1 LNRQSRGSSSDLLQ
15 LLRET
20 GPLSRTELAR
30 LSGLAASTVSLR
42 IEELVAAG
50 LVEEAGDGQS
60 RGGRRPRL
68 LRVRSGGGVALAADL
83 GTHHARL
90 SVVDMAGV
98 ELAGDEV
105 PVALDDGPEVVL
117 GTIADR
123 LAEMALAQNAKV
135 LGVGMGVPGPVEP
148 VTGQV
153 TSPSRMPGWHLMR
166 VGEWLTERFGAP
178 AAVDNDAN
186 LLALGEYRTR
196 WAQTGVR
203 HLVAVKIG
211 RGIGCGIVADGAVHH
226 GANGAAGDIS
236 HVRAA
241 TLDPDAM
248 RLCGCGRR
256 GCLETI
262 ASGATMLAE
271 LAESGTKVAT
281 TADIIE
287 QVHRGD
293 PAANLAVRTAGW
305 HLGEVLAVVVN
316 FFNPE
321 VLVLGGSLAVAEPLV
336 ASLRAAIYERCLP
349 MASEAVNIVTAA
361 DAPESGVRGAA
372 WLILDRIARGA
383 GGLSGA
389 GA

>member
-1 LNRQSRGSSSDLLQ
+1 LSRQGRGSSSDLL
-15 LLRET
+15 LLIREA

-30 LSGLAASTVSLR
+30 ISGLAVSTVSLR
-42 IEELVAAG
+42 IEELTAAG

-83 GTHHARL
+83 GSLHARL
-90 SVVDMAGV
+90 SVVDMAGG

-105 PVALDDGPEVVL
+105 PIALDDGPDVVL
-117 GTIADR
+117 AAVAGR
-123 LAEMALAQNAKV
+123 LEEMARAAGAKV
-135 LGVGMGVPGPVEP
+135 LGVGMGLPGPVAP
-148 VTGQV
+148 VSGQV
-153 TSPSRMPGWHLMR
+153 TSPSRMPGWHGMR
-166 VGEWLTERFGAP
+166 VGDWLSERFGVP

-186 LLALGEYRTR
+186 LLAFGEYRTH

-211 RGIGCGIVADGAVHH
+211 RGIGCGIVADGAVYR

-241 TLDPDAM
+241 AADPDAM

-262 ASGATMLAE
+262 ASGATLLAE
-271 LAESGTKVAT
+271 LAEAGIKLDS
-281 TADIIE
+281 TADLIRL
-287 QVHRGD
+287 VHRGD
-293 PAANLAVRTAGW
+293 PVANLAVRTAGW

-316 FFNPE
+316 FFNPQ
-321 VLVLGGSLAVAEPLV
+321 VLVLGGSLAAADPLV
-336 ASLRAAIYERCLP
+336 ASIRAAIYERCLP
-349 MASEAVNIVTAA
+349 MASEAVNIVTAS
-361 DAPESGVRGAA
+361 DTPDSGVRGAA
-372 WLILDRIARGA
+372 WLILDR
-383 GGLSGA
+383 LSRSVA
-389 GA
+389 A

>member
-1 LNRQSRGSSSDLLQ
+1 LSRQGRGSSSDLL
-15 LLRET
+15 LLIREA

-30 LSGLAASTVSLR
+30 ISGLAVSTVSLR
-42 IEELVAAG
+42 IEELTAAG

-83 GTHHARL
+83 GSQHARL
-90 SVVDMAGV
+90 SVVDMAGG

-105 PVALDDGPEVVL
+105 PIALDDGPDVVL
-117 GTIADR
+117 AAVAGR
-123 LAEMALAQNAKV
+123 LEEMARAAGAKV
-135 LGVGMGVPGPVEP
+135 LGVGMGLPGPVAP
-148 VTGQV
+148 VSGQV
-153 TSPSRMPGWHLMR
+153 TSPSRMPGWHGMR
-166 VGEWLTERFGAP
+166 VGDWLSERFGVP

-186 LLALGEYRTR
+186 LLAFGEYRTH

-211 RGIGCGIVADGAVHH
+211 RGIGCGIIADGAVYR

-241 TLDPDAM
+241 TADPHAM

-262 ASGATMLAE
+262 ASGATLLAE
-271 LAESGTKVAT
+271 LVEAGIKLDS
-281 TADIIE
+281 TADIIRL
-287 QVHRGD
+287 VHRGD

-316 FFNPE
+316 FFNPQ
-321 VLVLGGSLAVAEPLV
+321 VLVLGGSLAAADPLV
-336 ASLRAAIYERCLP
+336 ASIRAAIYERCLP
-349 MASEAVNIVTAA
+349 MASEAVNIVTAS
-361 DAPESGVRGAA
+361 DTPDSGVQGAA
-372 WLILDRIARGA
+372 WLILDR
-383 GGLSGA
+383 LSRSVA
-389 GA
+389 A

>member
-1 LNRQSRGSSSDLLQ
+1 MNRQSRGSFADLLQ
-15 LLRET
+15 LLREM

-30 LSGLAASTVSLR
+30 LSGLAVSTVSLR
-42 IEELVAAG
+42 IEELVVAG

-83 GTHHARL
+83 GTQHARL
-90 SVVDMAGV
+90 SVVDMAGA

-105 PVALDDGPEVVL
+105 PVAFDDGPEVVL
-117 GTIADR
+117 TTIADR
-123 LAEMALAQNAKV
+123 LAEMARAQDAKV
-135 LGVGMGVPGPVEP
+135 LGVGMGLPGPVEP

-153 TSPSRMPGWHLMR
+153 TSPSRMPGWHGMP
-166 VGEWLTERFGAP
+166 VGEWLAKRFGAP

-186 LLALGEYRTR
+186 LLALGEYRMR
-196 WAQTGVR
+196 WAQTGAR

-211 RGIGCGIVADGAVHH
+211 RGIGCGIVADGALHH

-241 TLDPDAM
+241 TLDADSM

-262 ASGATMLAE
+262 ASGAAMLEE
-271 LAESGTKVAT
+271 LAESGVRLGT
-281 TADIIE
+281 TADLVE

-316 FFNPE
+316 FFNPQ
-321 VLVLGGSLAVAEPLV
+321 VLVLGGSLAVADPLV

-349 MASEAVNIVTAA
+349 MASEAVNIVTAS
-361 DAPESGVRGAA
+361 DAPEAGVRGAA
-372 WLILDRIARGA
+372 WLILDSLART
-383 GGLSGA
+383 A

>member
-1 LNRQSRGSSSDLLQ
+1 MSRQRRGSSPDLLP
-15 LLRET
+15 LIREA

-30 LSGLAASTVSLR
+30 LAGLAVSTVSLR
-42 IEELVAAG
+42 VEELTAAG

-68 LRVRSGGGVALAADL
+68 LRVRSSGGAVLAADL
-83 GTHHARL
+83 GSQHARL
-90 SVVDMAGV
+90 SVVDMAGS

-105 PVALDDGPEVVL
+105 PITLDDGPDVVL
-117 GTIADR
+117 AAVAAR
-123 LAEMALAQNAKV
+123 LEEMARTQDAKV
-135 LGVGMGVPGPVEP
+135 LGVGMGLPGPVEP
-148 VTGQV
+148 ASGQV
-153 TSPSRMPGWHLMR
+153 TSPSRMPGWHEVR
-166 VGEWLTERFGAP
+166 VGDWLSERFGAP

-186 LLALGEYRTR
+186 LLAFGEYRAH

-211 RGIGCGIVADGAVHH
+211 RGIGCGIVTGGIVHR

-241 TLDPDAM
+241 TVAPDGM

-262 ASGATMLAE
+262 ASGAAVLAQLAE
-271 LAESGTKVAT
+271 AGIELDS
-281 TADIIE
+281 TADIIRH
-287 QVHRGD
+287 VHRGD

-316 FFNPE
+316 FFNPQ
-321 VLVLGGSLAVAEPLV
+321 VLVLGGSLAAADPLV
-336 ASLRAAIYERCLP
+336 ASIRAAIYERCLP
-349 MASEAVNIVTAA
+349 MASEAVNIVTAS
-361 DAPESGVRGAA
+361 DAPDSGVRGAA
-372 WLILDRIARGA
+372 WLILDQ
-383 GGLSGA
+383 LSRSVA
-389 GA
+389 A

>member
-1 LNRQSRGSSSDLLQ
+1 MNRQSRGSSADLLQ

-20 GPLSRTELAR
+20 GPLSRTDLAR
-30 LSGLAASTVSLR
+30 LSGLAVSTVSLR
-42 IEELVAAG
+42 IEELVVAG

-83 GTHHARL
+83 GTQHARL
-90 SVVDMAGV
+90 SVVDMAGT

-105 PVALDDGPEVVL
+105 PVEFDDGPEVAL
-117 GTIADR
+117 TAIADR
-123 LAEMALAQNAKV
+123 LAEMARAQDAKV
-135 LGVGMGVPGPVEP
+135 LGVGMGLPGPVEP
-148 VTGQV
+148 VTGQI
-153 TSPSRMPGWHLMR
+153 TSPSRMPGWHGMP
-166 VGEWLTERFGAP
+166 VGEWLAGRFGAP
-178 AAVDNDAN
+178 AVVDNDAN
-186 LLALGEYRTR
+186 LLALGEYRMR
-196 WAQTGVR
+196 WAQTGAR

-211 RGIGCGIVADGAVHH
+211 RGIGCGIVAGGAVHH

-241 TLDPDAM
+241 TLDPDSM

-262 ASGATMLAE
+262 ASGAAMLEE
-271 LAESGTKVAT
+271 LAESGVRLDT
-281 TADIIE
+281 TADLVE

-321 VLVLGGSLAVAEPLV
+321 VLVLGGSLAVADPLV
-336 ASLRAAIYERCLP
+336 ASLRAAIYELCLP
-349 MASEAVNIVTAA
+349 MASEAVNIVTAS
-361 DAPESGVRGAA
+361 DAPEAGVRGAA
-372 WLILDRIARGA
+372 WLILDSLARTA
-383 GGLSGA
+383 SA
-389 GA
+389 